1 MEETNKY
8 SSVCKPPDKQKGKCY
23 GGVARLRQAVNELKQ
38 NNSNVVW
45 LNGGDFF
52 QGTVWYTQFKWRV
65 VSQFN
70 NLLNFD
76 AMTLGNHE
84 FDDSISG
91 LVPFLQNQSCPI
103 VVSNLNTSQVPEL
116 SNLTRPS
123 IKLNRDGKVIGIVG
137 YITPDTKSI
146 SNPGENLIFVDEI
159 EALKIEVKKL
169 HDEGVDI
176 IIALGHSGYEKD
188 KDVALNVP
196 HVDVVVG
203 AHSHSFLF
211 TPTKQFPNPSNNEI
225 IGPYPTLIENK
236 AGHKTIVVQAYAHS
250 KYLGH
255 MKLHF
260 SEIGD
265 LEDWSGSPILLDS
278 NHAQDQEVLDQLKPW
293 KEKLIRLSK
302 DVIGSTA
309 HVLDISRS
317 HESTL
322 GNFVADAMVRAW
334 ENKTMPD
341 GSHVRI
347 ALCNS
352 GGIRAA
358 FDKGNVTMEDI
369 LTTFPFSNTFDV
381 VSLKGRYIRE
391 ALEHSVDKF
400 TNKNPNAWGGFLH
413 VSGLQVVYNLDKN
426 DGDRVVSLT
435 VGDGKDLEDEQKYN
449 IVTSNYVLGGGDG
462 YTMISENYES
472 KVIGD
477 LDTDV
482 MKYEFSHFSPVS
494 AKIEGRIKFED
505 QTNYA
510 TPLKIDLLVGIAYG
524 ILALL

>member
-1 MEETNKY
+1 M
-8 SSVCKPPDKQKGKCY
+8 
-23 GGVARLRQAVNELKQ
+23 AH
-38 NNSNVVW
+38 
-45 LNGGDFF
+45 
-52 QGTVWYTQFKWRV
+52 
-65 VSQFN
+65 
-70 NLLNFD
+70 
-76 AMTLGNHE
+76 M
-84 FDDSISG
+84 SG
-91 LVPFLQNQSCPI
+91 
-103 VVSNLNTSQVPEL
+103 
-116 SNLTRPS
+116 
-123 IKLNRDGKVIGIVG
+123 
-137 YITPDTKSI
+137 SI
-146 SNPGENLIFVDEI
+146 SNVKTQESIYHEFNSY
-159 EALKIEVKKL
+159 LKRE
-169 HDEGVDI
+169 
-176 IIALGHSGYEKD
+176 
-188 KDVALNVP
+188 
-196 HVDVVVG
+196 
-203 AHSHSFLF
+203 
-211 TPTKQFPNPSNNEI
+211 
-225 IGPYPTLIENK
+225 YPTF
-236 AGHKTIVVQAYAHS
+236 IVFI
-250 KYLGH
+250 H
-255 MKLHF
+255 MKSV
-260 SEIGD
+260 SEFNLNI
-265 LEDWSGSPILLDS
+265 
-278 NHAQDQEVLDQLKPW
+278 
-293 KEKLIRLSK
+293 
-302 DVIGSTA
+302 
-309 HVLDISRS
+309 
-317 HESTL
+317 
-322 GNFVADAMVRAW
+322 F
-334 ENKTMPD
+334 
-341 GSHVRI
+341 RI